1 MAITMNITKEPRKIF
16 LSKYSESHEVKF
28 EGKERKLQTSP
39 EYVGGNQDQIAQSN
53 LQGDQQS
60 EL

>member
-1 MAITMNITKEPRKIF
+1 MNIAKEPGEIF
-16 LSKYSESHEVKF
+16 LSKYSGCHEVKIR
-28 EGKERKLQTSP
+28 RKREKNHKPPP

-53 LQGDQQS
+53 LPGDKQS